1 MAGIEELWRSVLGAA
16 SQIANSLTDNYILER
31 RLKAALSRPPLF
43 HPNDRRVV
51 AAGGNV
57 PIHLFFPE
65 TRGPHGVLL
74 FFHGGGW
81 VTGDADSY
89 APVCRAMAHITDRTV
104 VSVDY
109 RLAPEHPFPS
119 GLEDCYTVAQEFYT
133 HPTRW
138 GVRSRDIV
146 LIGDSAGA
154 NLCAAVS
161 LLARDRGDFL
171 PTAQILIYPAV
182 YNDYTANSPFPSVH
196 ENGTGYLLTARRL
209 QDYIDYYIPREQR
222 QSPYFAPLL
231 SKDLSRQPPTLLFSA
246 QYDPLRDEGE
256 AYAAALRRAGNQVEV
271 YRVPGALHGYF
282 SLSPKVPVVRMTYG
296 KINRFLRRDHF

>member
-1 MAGIEELWRSVLGAA
+1 MIIGEMGRAVLAAA
-16 SQIANSLTDNYILER
+16 SSVATRLTDHYLLER
-31 RLKAALSRPPLF
+31 RLKAALGRPPLF
-43 HPNDRRVV
+43 HPRDRRVV
-51 AAGGNV
+51 TAGHDV

-81 VTGDADSY
+81 VTGDTGSY
-89 APVCRAMAHITDRTV
+89 GAVCRAMSHITDRTV

-109 RLAPEHPFPS
+109 RLAPENPFPA
-119 GLEDCYTVAQEFYT
+119 GLSDCYTVAEEFYT
-133 HPTRW
+133 HPSRW

-171 PTAQILIYPAV
+171 PTAQILIYPAL
-182 YNDYTANSPFPSVH
+182 YNDYSEASPYPSVR
-196 ENGTGYLLTARRL
+196 ENGEGYILTAKRL
-209 QDYIDYYIPREQR
+209 RDYMNYYASPENR
-222 QSPYFAPLL
+222 QSPYVAPLL
-231 SKDLSRQPPTLLFSA
+231 SGDLSRQPPTLVFSA
-246 QYDPLRDEGE
+246 EFDPLRDEGE
-256 AYAAALRRAGNQVEV
+256 AYAAALRGAGNQAQL

-282 SLSPKVPVVRMTYG
+282 SLSPKVPIVRMTYG
-296 KINRFLRRDHF
+296 KINRFLRYSL